1 MYPVLS
7 KSAASSSVKILKK
20 PTIFTATRQTTRGA
34 HSSVGFYGEAG
45 SLDNSMVNLTESDL
59 NRTSTMSEKM
69 VRVVNMKVFAELLE
83 RDPQLA

>member
-1 MYPVLS
+1 M
-7 KSAASSSVKILKK
+7 
-20 PTIFTATRQTTRGA
+20 
-34 HSSVGFYGEAG
+34 GFYEQAG

>member
-7 KSAASSSVKILKK
+7 KSATHSSIKILKK
-20 PTIFTATRQTTRGA
+20 PTIFTATRQTTGA
-34 HSSVGFYGEAG
+34 HSSVGFYEQTG